1 MSNPLRRW
9 TILLVVSALL
19 GQGLIQAAQGATSPT
34 QRQTQIDQQK
44 RDLQQKIKVADE
56 QATALTRQIEAS
68 DARKADLDQQSG
80 QLTARLRDAEQRLV
94 TTESDLGLAL
104 TDLYSVESSLT
115 TTLDKADVLRQQTSG
130 RSRQIYEAGGIGMY
144 AALLVGAGTFRDFVS
159 RLGFVAKVLTA
170 DQDRIDGI
178 EHLTTQL
185 KDNRDQVIQRKTDIT
200 QKKTAIETERASISD
215 LQQQVIDNRRAVV
228 AEIATRQRL
237 LSKVQADKASYLK
250 QVAQLAAESRSIAA
264 LLRSRQRG
272 QVFQAGIGKNLAW
285 PTTGSVTSPFGW
297 RIHPIFGDRRL
308 HTGVDIGAPY
318 GQAVVAAAAGTVISV
333 SNQGGYGLSVVID
346 HGGALAT
353 LYAHLSATSVSVGQ
367 QVARGARVASV
378 GCSGYCTGPHLHY
391 ETRVN
396 GEPVDPMGFY

>member
-1 MSNPLRRW
+1 MRRW